1 MSEVFQPKTQE
12 ILAAAKANTLFS
24 PEVHQAIL
32 EAGWRKSVI
41 IYYPE
46 ACLESNIPNITTDLG
61 DWESDNSFWF
71 RLDLIQ
77 TIDAFRDSGLK
88 VAIVEKPSSG
98 IYQFPSAEKIHQIDT
113 FSDLIIPR
121 EISSHSPAAL
131 VDLLAKQNKS
141 ITMGEADKILGNF
154 PVELIFALD
163 PSQRC
168 VTLFCGQ
175 DTIPDYFKLL
185 SGQAKRIC
193 VQHCPARPMFV
204 KEIYQKEASIRIS
217 DVTTLRP
224 GSVRRRMTD
233 LATEELKTIQAEVL
247 EFFKV

>member
-1 MSEVFQPKTQE
+1 MSEVFYPEAQE
-12 ILAAAKANTLFS
+12 ILVAAKDNSLFS
-24 PEVHQAIL
+24 LEAHQAIL

-46 ACLESNIPNITTDLG
+46 VCLESNIPNITTDLG
-61 DWESDNSFWF
+61 DWESDNSFRF
-71 RLDLIQ
+71 RFDLIQ
-77 TIDAFRDSGLK
+77 TIDAFRDAGLK

-113 FSDLIIPR
+113 FSDLIITPK
-121 EISSHSPAAL
+121 ISSHSPAAL

-141 ITMGEADKILGNF
+141 ITMEEADKILSNF

-163 PSQRC
+163 QSQRC

-175 DTIPDYFKLL
+175 DAVPDYFKLL

-193 VQHCPARPMFV
+193 VHHHPGRPMFA
-204 KEIYQKEASIRIS
+204 KKIYPKEASIRMS
-217 DVTTLRP
+217 SVTTLRP
-224 GSVRRRMTD
+224 GSVRRRMAD
-233 LATEELKTIQAEVL
+233 LATEELKTIQADVL
-247 EFFKV
+247 AFFGK